1 MGINKKTNTFQMQ
14 HASGDFKA
22 ELIKTAQEICAPGK
36 GILAADESTGTIGKR
51 FDGIKVENTHENRQ
65 AYRELL
71 FSTPDLE
78 EHISGVVMFD
88 ETVRDTTVDGSK
100 KFVEVLRGKGI
111 HCGIKVDTG
120 LQPIGGTDGETATRG
135 HDGLGKRCAEYYAMG
150 CRFAKWRAVL
160 KIGEGLPSEAA
171 VRETAHSLARYG
183 SICQQNGLVPII
195 EPEILQ
201 DGTHDIE
208 VCAAVSERVFSA
220 VM

>member
-1 MGINKKTNTFQMQ
+1 MVEAKLP
-14 HASGDFKA
+14 FKD
-22 ELIKTAQEICAPGK
+22 ELIKTAREISTRGK

-51 FDGIKVENTHENRQ
+51 FDQIQVENTEANRR

-71 FSTPDLE
+71 FTAPGIE
-78 EHISGVVMFD
+78 EHISGVIMFD
-88 ETVRDTTVDGSK
+88 ETVRDTTADGSK
-100 KFVEVLRGKGI
+100 KFTEVLRARGI

-120 LQPIGGTDGETATRG
+120 LQPIGGTDGETATQG
-135 HDGLGKRCAEYYAMG
+135 LDGLGKRCAEYYAMG

-160 KIGEGLPSEAA
+160 KIGNGCPTEAA
-171 VRETAHSLARYG
+171 VQETAHSLARYG

-201 DGTHDIE
+201 DGEHDIE

-220 VM
+220 VMQ